1 MKNAISPQEAIEEA
15 MARFCDE
22 SRWEAIYLFSSE
34 GLPLATSG
42 HSELYSEDR
51 LLEFVFTLMGT
62 VELLDGEPIQEMS
75 ISGSEGRRM
84 IFRYLTAW
92 DEPAVLVA
100 VAYARKGFR
109 RAMTQLIRLIQSL
122 T

>member
-1 MKNAISPQEAIEEA
+1 MNDATSPQEAIEASMDHFRE
-15 MARFCDE
+15 E
-22 SRWEAIYLFSSE
+22 SRWEAIYLYSSE
-34 GLPLATSG
+34 GLPLAASG
-42 HSELYSEDR
+42 HSAIYSEDT
-51 LLEFVFTLMGT
+51 LLEFVFSMMGT
-62 VELLDGEPIQEMS
+62 VELLEGEPIQEMT
-75 ISGSEGRRM
+75 IRGSEGRRM
-84 IFRYLTAW
+84 VFRYLTAW